1 MKILLAIL
9 SCVLVVSSTLSGFFI
24 YNLNQRINE
33 LELNVENQFV
43 DMTREIELTR
53 DTFSDMLGVSQ
64 DKYELALADQAA
76 SLNNYQMSTDNMVSA
91 IQDNITSVDSKV
103 GSINTQVSQIRNNVL
118 FSGDLYERVE
128 ESLVAIS
135 DGKMLLG
142 SGFLLA
148 KSKKIVTAYHVVK
161 DVKKHT
167 KITTESGDIIFEG
180 NHVNVTFSNGKIMSA
195 YIETYSEELDI
206 AVLSIPFVTDND
218 VSYPDHLFFKDFY
231 GVDLAESNDVR
242 PGDVVFVVG
251 SPGDGED
258 YRMGLKG
265 TLTTGVISQIN
276 RCSSVEREFRTN
288 LFQFDAA
295 VNFGSSGSPLF
306 NNKGEV
312 IGIVIARMNPLIGDG
327 IGMAVSSNQI
337 TKVINS
343 TVPFNSDSSGA
354 VIIEKK
360 YSYPWSGITV
370 NDLMPGNAGESV
382 RYTSFGALVISVN
395 GPATQAGV
403 QIGDIITG
411 IDEIEIR
418 NSDEFYCF
426 LAEYYDVGDTIT
438 LKIWR
443 GEENIAVNLVLQE
456 NL

>member
-1 MKILLAIL
+1 MKITLIIL
-9 SCVLVVSSTLSGFFI
+9 SCVLVIISALSGFFI
-24 YNLNQRINE
+24 YNLNQQINE
-33 LELNVENQFV
+33 LKLNMDNQFV

-53 DTFSDMLGVSQ
+53 DTFSDMLKVSQ
-64 DKYELALADQAA
+64 DKYELALANQAA
-76 SLNNYQMSTDNMVSA
+76 SLTDYQTSTDNMVSI
-91 IQDNITSVDSKV
+91 IQDSITSTDSKL
-103 GSINTQVSQIRNNVL
+103 GSINSQISQIRDNVI

-128 ESLVAIS
+128 ESIVTIS
-135 DGKMLLG
+135 DGKVLLG
-142 SGFLLA
+142 SGFLMA

-161 DVKKHT
+161 DVKKYT
-167 KITTESGDIIFEG
+167 IITTESGDVVFKG

-218 VSYPDHLFFKDFY
+218 VSYPDHLFFNDFR
-231 GVDLAESNDVR
+231 GVILADSSDVK
-242 PGDVVFVVG
+242 PGDMIFVLG

-276 RCSSVEREFRTN
+276 RCSSIEGEFRTN

-295 VNFGSSGSPLF
+295 VNYGNSGSPLF
-306 NNKGEV
+306 NSHGEV
-312 IGIVIARMNPLIGDG
+312 IGIVIARLSPLIGDG
-327 IGMAVSSNQI
+327 IGMAVTSSQI
-337 TKVINS
+337 AKVADSI
-343 TVPFNSDSSGA
+343 VPYDTDSPGV

-360 YSYPWSGITV
+360 YGYPRSGITV
-370 NDLMPGNAGESV
+370 NDLMPGNVGESV
-382 RYTSFGALVISVN
+382 RYTSFGALVTSVN
-395 GPATQAGV
+395 GPAISAGV

-426 LAEYYDVGDTIT
+426 LADYYNIGDTIT

-443 GEENIAVNLVLQE
+443 GEENIAVNLAIEE